1 MKKELMDDNE
11 DKLKRR
17 ARRRLIGAV
26 TLTLAIVIL
35 LPLLLDSEPKPG
47 GQNIE
52 LLIPDKD
59 KVSEFAPNMALPSM
73 PLAGPASAIT
83 GVSAPDAAPVAASDA
98 VDASAASA
106 PSPAP
111 AKVLPE
117 VKSAPEVKSTPEKST
132 PEKSTPEIKNP
143 PVPQPAF
150 VVQIGAFSNADSALQ
165 LQMKLKKQGIKTYT
179 EKVDN
184 KTRVRAGPFATR
196 EAADKVRH
204 KLEAQGLK
212 PVVSP
217 AP

>member
-1 MKKELMDDNE
+1 MDDE
-11 DKLKRR
+11 DIQKRR

-26 TLTLAIVIL
+26 TLTALIVIL
-35 LPLLLDSEPKPG
+35 LPLLLDSEPKSD

-59 KVSEFAPNMALPSM
+59 KVGEFAPSMAMPSM
-73 PLAGPASAIT
+73 PAGESI
-83 GVSAPDAAPVAASDA
+83 SSVAGI
-98 VDASAASA
+98 
-106 PSPAP
+106 
-111 AKVLPE
+111 
-117 VKSAPEVKSTPEKST
+117 SAPEAVSPVIAAASMPVSSDVVPQATVQQTPAKT
-132 PEKSTPEIKNP
+132 AAEIKSQP
-143 PVPQPAF
+143 APQPGF
-150 VVQIGAFSNADSALQ
+150 IVQIGAFTNADSALQ
-165 LQMKLKKQGIKTYT
+165 LQKKLKKQGIKTYT

-184 KTRVRAGPFATR
+184 KTRVRAGPFSTR

>member
-73 PLAGPASAIT
+73 PVAASAIT
-83 GVSAPDAAPVAASDA
+83 GVSAPDAAPVVASDA
-98 VDASAASA
+98 VIASAASA
-106 PSPAP
+106 PPPAP

-117 VKSAPEVKSTPEKST
+117 VKSAPEVKST

>member
-1 MKKELMDDNE
+1 MKKEPMDDNE

-35 LPLLLDSEPKPG
+35 LPMLLDSEPKPG

-59 KVSEFAPNMALPSM
+59 KVGEFAPNMTLPSM
-73 PLAGPASAIT
+73 PVAAFASAIS
-83 GVSAPDAAPVAASDA
+83 GVSAPDAAPLAASSIA
-98 VDASAASA
+98 GVAAASA
-106 PSPAP
+106 PQQAP
-111 AKVLPE
+111 AQGLPE
-117 VKSAPEVKSTPEKST
+117 VKVLPDTKGLPEVKTGQ
-132 PEKSTPEIKNP
+132 EIKNP
-143 PVPQPAF
+143 PVSQPAF
-150 VVQIGAFSNADSALQ
+150 VVQIGAFAQADSALQ
-165 LQMKLKKQGIKTYT
+165 LQKKLKKQGIKTYT

-217 AP
+217 AS

>member
-11 DKLKRR
+11 DQLKRR

-26 TLTLAIVIL
+26 TLTLVIVIL

-59 KVSEFAPNMALPSM
+59 KVGEFAPNMALPSM
-73 PLAGPASAIT
+73 PAASAIS
-83 GVSAPDAAPVAASDA
+83 GVSAPDAAPLAASDA
-98 VDASAASA
+98 VVAAAASA
-106 PSPAP
+106 PPPAP
-111 AKVLPE
+111 AQVM
-117 VKSAPEVKSTPEKST
+117 PEVKSTPE
-132 PEKSTPEIKNP
+132 IKNQ
-143 PVPQPAF
+143 PVSQPTF
-150 VVQIGAFSNADSALQ
+150 VVQIGAFAQADSALQ
-165 LQMKLKKQGIKTYT
+165 LQKKLKKLGIKTYT

>member
-1 MKKELMDDNE
+1 MKKEPMDDNE
-11 DKLKRR
+11 DQLKRR

-59 KVSEFAPNMALPSM
+59 KVGEFAPNMALPSM
-73 PLAGPASAIT
+73 SVSASAIT
-83 GVSAPDAAPVAASDA
+83 GVSAPHAAPVAASDA

-106 PSPAP
+106 PPPAP
-111 AKVLPE
+111 ANVLPE
-117 VKSAPEVKSTPEKST
+117 VKSAPEKST
-132 PEKSTPEIKNP
+132 PEKSTPEIKSTPEVKNQ
-143 PVPQPAF
+143 PVAQPAF
-150 VVQIGAFSNADSALQ
+150 VVQIGAFAQADSALQ
-165 LQMKLKKQGIKTYT
+165 LQKKLKKQGIKTYT

-184 KTRVRAGPFATR
+184 KTRVRAGPFTTR

-217 AP
+217 AQ